1 MIDEEEYASDTSDE
15 DYVPKAGGA
24 GSDEEALSEED
35 SDDPID
41 DEPKDQS
48 KGAAPK
54 TKRRTTKPKTAKKS
68 KTNASGKKVNPLL
81 AQLQQQEESKKEE
94 EEEEDGGQQET
105 TEVKADEVWADF
117 MADVGVKEKPA
128 APKPKAKGKS
138 WAELLGNKKKKKP
151 TPQNNFNDETKSPAP
166 PPPDTTP
173 ALSSEPASTPDTVK
187 ITKVFEFAGEEV
199 RVEEEVAAD
208 SKEAK
213 AAGNTPGASGSKRTS
228 GLAGLVSALGS
239 KRQKL
244 STLQKTK
251 LDWQSYKQA
260 NDLAEELTLH
270 TKSKDTYLEKQ
281 EFLSRADHR
290 QFEQERDIRLGVR
303 RGPAH

>member
-1 MIDEEEYASDTSDE
+1 MPDTKSTRYDF
-15 DYVPKAGGA
+15 YKLFINLVFHCKGGA

-48 KGAAPK
+48 KAAAPK
-54 TKRRTTKPKTAKKS
+54 TKRRATKPKTAKKT

-81 AQLQQQEESKKEE
+81 AQLQQQEESKEE

-151 TPQNNFNDETKSPAP
+151 TPQNSSNEESSK
-166 PPPDTTP
+166 
-173 ALSSEPASTPDTVK
+173 ALCE
-187 ITKVFEFAGEEV
+187 
-199 RVEEEVAAD
+199 
-208 SKEAK
+208 
-213 AAGNTPGASGSKRTS
+213 
-228 GLAGLVSALGS
+228 
-239 KRQKL
+239 
-244 STLQKTK
+244 
-251 LDWQSYKQA
+251 QA
-260 NDLAEELTLH
+260 
-270 TKSKDTYLEKQ
+270 
-281 EFLSRADHR
+281 
-290 QFEQERDIRLGVR
+290 RD
-303 RGPAH
+303 